1 MNLDIFTFF
10 ADMHCYLTSK
20 NTHGVYVFCLLFIG
34 FSAFSFIFLDLSF
47 LHLSYPNQTG
57 EIWKRQ
63 LTFVFEQGRR
73 AGSTSRPRARE
84 NRTETIS
91 RVYRILPHPI
101 YTTYISR
108 DFQLPFLSSPHTY
121 TKKREVRSFFT
132 LIKGFAIPVTSRKTT
147 EFHARYAKPTPP
159 IAGRGMY
166 NIPTGHSSCCSD

>member
-1 MNLDIFTFF
+1 MPTLYRIFGIL
-10 ADMHCYLTSK
+10 HY
-20 NTHGVYVFCLLFIG
+20 
-34 FSAFSFIFLDLSF
+34 FIFSLF

-101 YTTYISR
+101 YTMYISR
-108 DFQLPFLSSPHTY
+108 DFQLPFLSTPHPY
-121 TKKREVRSFFT
+121 TKSVKSVYS
-132 LIKGFAIPVTSRKTT
+132 SRILRASQSLYQVEKQ
-147 EFHARYAKPTPP
+147 PNSTPDMLNP
-159 IAGRGMY
+159 PRQ
-166 NIPTGHSSCCSD
+166 

>member
-1 MNLDIFTFF
+1 MLLIFVNIYSYF
-10 ADMHCYLTSK
+10 
-20 NTHGVYVFCLLFIG
+20 THISC
-34 FSAFSFIFLDLSF
+34 
-47 LHLSYPNQTG
+47 PNQTG
-57 EIWKRQ
+57 EIWKKQ

-101 YTTYISR
+101 YTMYISR

-132 LIKGFAIPVTSRKTT
+132 LIQGFAIPLPSRKTT

-166 NIPTGHSSCCSD
+166 NIPTGHSSCCHDLVRTFAKIRISRKQRQ